1 MTNKEELINQ
11 HIREYESRLKHI
23 EELYDKADKATAH
36 LDETHDSRSELQD
49 LAKERQRLHEE
60 TGDVQTMST
69 QNWRDDLMHKSGP
82 MAIWDLFALKLE
94 EFIERH
100 E

>member
-1 MTNKEELINQ
+1 MTNKEELVSQ

-23 EELYDKADKATAH
+23 EELYDRAEKATAH
-36 LDETHDSRSELQD
+36 LDESHDSRGELRE
-49 LAKERQRLHEE
+49 LEKERLRLHED
-60 TGDVQTMST
+60 TGKLQTISMK
-69 QNWRDDLMHKSGP
+69 NWREGLLHKSGP

-94 EFIERH
+94 DFIERH